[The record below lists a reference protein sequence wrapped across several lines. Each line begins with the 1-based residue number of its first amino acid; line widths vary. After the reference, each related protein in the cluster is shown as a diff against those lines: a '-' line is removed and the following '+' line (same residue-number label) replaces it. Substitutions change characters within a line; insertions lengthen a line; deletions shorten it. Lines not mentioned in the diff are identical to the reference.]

1 MANKYRNPR
10 TQLVLRLSCT
20 NLETL
25 SDEEKTE
32 MIRYMRAYMC
42 KIELEK
48 DYIVDTSDKDINLL
62 TPTRPD
68 CGFVFDGEAF
78 LVYCEENGQRHVEK
92 RLLPGGSVT
101 SEYDYMT
108 PQEKRQY
115 EYMKT
120 KKRANRGMGPGA
132 RREPIVPR
140 HATLTISWP
149 EWKKD
154 IVSVEQ
160 MLKEMAEKEQLVKT
174 NDWNGKPLDP
184 DCDEIEVQ
192 VARGMEEPE
201 TLKAYKLNDWPEA
214 FAADCKADAQWL
226 SDYAFLRVQPVRT
239 NRVTYRHT
247 DDYMDAAEGYG
258 EDVERETTVTE
269 RTSFGNRLEFDLK

>member
-1 MANKYRNPR
+1 MENNYRTPR
-10 TQLVLRLSCT
+10 TKLVLRLSCT

-25 SDEEKTE
+25 SDQEKTE
-32 MIRYMRAYMC
+32 MMRYMRGYKC
-42 KIELEK
+42 EIELEK
-48 DYIVDTSDKDINLL
+48 DYVVDTSDKDLNLL

-68 CGFVFDGEAF
+68 CGLGFDGEAF
-78 LVYCEENGQRHVEK
+78 RVYCEENGQRGVVK

-101 SEYDYMT
+101 SAFIYMT
-108 PQEKRQY
+108 DKEKRS
-115 EYMKT
+115 
-120 KKRANRGMGPGA
+120 KRPTAPH
-132 RREPIVPR
+132 
-140 HATLTISWP
+140 HATLTVSWP

-174 NDWNGKPLDP
+174 DDWNGKPLDA

-201 TLKAYKLNDWPEA
+201 TLKAYRLNDWPEA

-269 RTSFGNRLEFDLK
+269 RTPFGNRLEFDLK